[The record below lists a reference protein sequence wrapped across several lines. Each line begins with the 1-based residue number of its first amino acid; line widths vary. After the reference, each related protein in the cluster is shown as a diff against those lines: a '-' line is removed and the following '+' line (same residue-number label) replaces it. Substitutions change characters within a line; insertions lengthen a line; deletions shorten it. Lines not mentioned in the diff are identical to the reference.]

1 VPETPTINIGKRR
14 MFLVENYFQI
24 FKHKISS
31 KQMKKLIVGGGRER
45 ATSSHFIYL
54 SHSC

>member
-1 VPETPTINIGKRR
+1 MAVNIGKRR
-14 MFLVENYFQI
+14 MFLVENYVQI

-31 KQMKKLIVGGGRER
+31 KQMKKLIVGGGRET